1 MRVIW
6 LDHKNSNVEQNIN
19 IIKANVVVMTAG
31 RPQFFIQPKD
41 RNEKELNLI
50 LNIMAIKKEKIRPKF
65 DIM

>member
-19 IIKANVVVMTAG
+19 IIKANVVVTTAG